1 MMRTSN
7 PALRAKAL
15 RRPMAG
21 YGAEGAMTVSGAV
34 NKTAF
39 LLILLLFSASWVWRT
54 YFDEGLAAV
63 TPFMTIGL
71 VGGLITALV
80 TIFVNKWSPLTAPV
94 YAVFEGLFLGG
105 ITAVFEKKYPGLAFQ
120 AVALTFGTLFM
131 LLAAYKAGIVR
142 ATQKFKAGVVAAT
155 GGIFVVYLA
164 SFVLGLF
171 GVQIP
176 HIYGSG
182 VIGIGFSVVVVV
194 IAAMNLVLDFDF
206 IEGAAR
212 ENAPKYFEWYGGFA
226 IMVTLVW
233 LYIEI
238 LNLLAKLRDR

>member
-1 MMRTSN
+1 MRTSN

-15 RRPMAG
+15 RRPAVG
-21 YGAEGAMTVSGAV
+21 YGAEGAMTVSGTV

-39 LLILLLFSASWVWRT
+39 LLVILLFSASWVWRT
-54 YFDEGLAAV
+54 YFDEGMVAV

-71 VGGLITALV
+71 IGGFITALV

-105 ITAVFEKKYPGLAFQ
+105 ITAVFEQKYPGLAFQ

-142 ATQKFKAGVVAAT
+142 ATEKFKAGVVAAT
-155 GGIFVVYLA
+155 GGILIVYLA

-194 IAAMNLVLDFDF
+194 IAALNLVLDFDF

-233 LYIEI
+233 LYIEM